1 MSGFFENKT
10 VLITGASG
18 GIGKQMVI
26 AFAKQGAN
34 VALQYHTNKPADAI
48 ESIQHFDSKH
58 SVIKTDICAK
68 NFQTELLDQVESK
81 LDKPDIL
88 VNCAANQEVATYD
101 EMTGEQFEQMMK
113 SNLTSTFALS
123 REFANRLTPKS
134 AKQASIINI
143 SSIEGT
149 RPAIGHGHYA
159 TSKAAVEMLTKSM
172 ALEYGPKGL
181 RVNAIAPGLVARDG
195 IETDWPEGVK
205 SWNSTCPMGRMA
217 NASDIANAAVFLAS
231 EEAAFINGTTITV
244 DGGMSVTPG
253 W

>member
-1 MSGFFENKT
+1 MSGYFENKT

-18 GIGKQMVI
+18 GIGKQMAI
-26 AFAKQGAN
+26 AFVKQGAN
-34 VALQYHTNKPADAI
+34 VALQYHTNKPTDAI
-48 ESIQHFDSKH
+48 ESIQQFDRKH
-58 SVIKTDICAK
+58 CVIKTDICTN
-68 NFQTELLDQVESK
+68 NFQAELLDQVESK
-81 LDKPDIL
+81 LAKPDIL
-88 VNCAANQEVATYD
+88 VNCAANQDVATYD
-101 EMTGEQFEQMMK
+101 EMAVEQFEQMMK

-143 SSIEGT
+143 SSIEGS
-149 RPAIGHGHYA
+149 RPAMGHGHYA

-231 EEAAFINGTTITV
+231 KEAAFINGTTITV